1 MNNKDFQNGLIVGL
15 TKSGGGSGG
24 SSVQPDYL
32 QDDPAAK
39 DYIKNRPFYGQTEEK
54 IVEIPPSPAE
64 INILDSTIGLVAGEK
79 YLFFLEK
86 PTDLHDSEAFC
97 ELQAE
102 TMSLEDAGIEGEINV
117 IEFYE
122 DGLQIIIYDKI
133 TIDADGNMGIGEGA
147 IYSVIVENTR
157 LNAPIWIKGEMGDVK
172 KIDPVYLPAGIGGEI
187 EVATSDKLGGVMPV
201 QKYSQMTQQVGID
214 EEGRLYTY
222 PGATY
227 EYASTSTAGL
237 IKTSTSYNSSKTYL
251 PCSVNIN
258 GTLYVEAPE
267 TVTTVDSTSEA
278 LVTSKAVYDFV
289 ADILKEATY

>member
-1 MNNKDFQNGLIVGL
+1 MDMTSYFMAKAIAGEN
-15 TKSGGGSGG
+15 GGGTGLSL
-24 SSVQPDYL
+24 QADYL
-32 QDDPAAK
+32 QNDPTAK
-39 DYIKNRPFYGQTEEK
+39 DYIKNRPFYGQIEKK
-54 IVEIPPSPAE
+54 IVEIPPSQAE
-64 INILDSTIGLVAGEK
+64 MNILNSTIGLVAGEK
-79 YLFFLEK
+79 YLFFSEE
-86 PTDLHDSEAFC
+86 PTNLHDSDAFC
-97 ELQAE
+97 EVQAE
-102 TMSLEDAGIEGEINV
+102 TMSLENAGIEGEINV

-122 DGLQIIIYDKI
+122 DDLQIIIYDKI

-147 IYSVIVENTR
+147 LYIVMVEGTP
-157 LNAPIWIKGEMGDVK
+157 LNAPIWIKGKMGDVK
-172 KIDPVYLPAGIGGEI
+172 KIDPVYLPAGIGGKI

-201 QKYSQMTQQVGID
+201 QRYSEMTQQVGID

-227 EYASTSTAGL
+227 GYASTSTAGL
-237 IKTSTSYNSSKTYL
+237 IKTSTSYNQSKTYL

-267 TVTTVDSTSEA
+267 TITTVDSTSEA

>member
-54 IVEIPPSPAE
+54 IVEIPSSPAE

-79 YLFFLEK
+79 YLFFLKE
-86 PTDLHDSEAFC
+86 PTKLPDSEAFC
-97 ELQAE
+97 ESQAE
-102 TMSLEDAGIEGEINV
+102 TMSLEEAGIEGEINV

-122 DGLQIIIYDKI
+122 DGSEIIIYDKI

-147 IYSVIVENTR
+147 LYMVIVEGTL
-157 LNAPIWIKGEMGDVK
+157 LNAPIWIKGKMGDVK
-172 KIDPVYLPAGIGGEI
+172 KIDPVYLPAGIGG
-187 EVATSDKLGGVMPV
+187 VKPV
-201 QKYSQMTQQVGID
+201 NILEGMTQQVGID

-227 EYASTSTAGL
+227 GYASTSTAGL

-251 PCSVNIN
+251 PCYVNIN